1 MTALAQT
8 VVRHRVDQRG
18 RRVAMEIPDH
28 IDVLCRMA
36 QGGQMRYTVSTVS
49 GLAPAASVAIYGTEG
64 TLKVGEG
71 NVGGSGFG
79 LWGGRR
85 RNRRLRRIDIAPEKI
100 GGWRVEEEFVNAV
113 RGIEP
118 VTHTDF
124 ATAVRYMEWTD
135 AVSISARTGE
145 TVHLP
150 LFD

>member
-1 MTALAQT
+1 M
-8 VVRHRVDQRG
+8 
-18 RRVAMEIPDH
+18 RVAED
-28 IDVLCRMA
+28 DTGR
-36 QGGQMRYTVSTVS
+36 
-49 GLAPAASVAIYGTEG
+49 
-64 TLKVGEG
+64 
-71 NVGGSGFG
+71 SGFG

-85 RNRRLRRIDIAPEKI
+85 RNKRLRRIHIPAEKI

-135 AVSISARTGE
+135 AASISARTGE
-145 TVHLP
+145 TVSLP

>member
-1 MTALAQT
+1 
-8 VVRHRVDQRG
+8 
-18 RRVAMEIPDH
+18 
-28 IDVLCRMA
+28 MA
-36 QGGQMRYTVSTVS
+36 QGGQMRCSVSTVE
-49 GLAPAASVAIYGTEG
+49 GLAPPTSVAIYGTEG
-64 TLKVGEG
+64 TLKITEG
-71 NVGGSGFG
+71 GDPPFA

-85 RNRRLRRIDIAPEKI
+85 RNKRLRRIAIEPEKS

-124 ATAVRYMEWTD
+124 VTAVRYMEWTD
-135 AVSISARTGE
+135 AVSLSARTGE